1 MRYIVKRYL
10 RARLA
15 HVTRHNLT
23 GAFGFIT
30 AGPPVTTVTASPAF
44 LRASFRDRTRPPRAW
59 RSHSPRAAAPGLV
72 HRKAAM
78 LAPGGSRR
86 IPRISDIND
95 TTPPA

>member
-44 LRASFRDRTRPPRAW
+44 LRASFRDRTRPPV
-59 RSHSPRAAAPGLV
+59 PGEV
-72 HRKAAM
+72 TPQERRR
-78 LAPGGSRR
+78 PG
-86 IPRISDIND
+86 
-95 TTPPA
+95 